1 MNTFLSSS
9 LSKEYYQMN
18 FLQNIIIGSRF
29 INECKKYWVPYY
41 MPTTVLGVVENSRL
55 KKGRVSVLEACRI
68 GEEIHNNFLKRQIIL
83 TSVVEEWTTLYG

>member
-1 MNTFLSSS
+1 
-9 LSKEYYQMN
+9 
-18 FLQNIIIGSRF
+18 
-29 INECKKYWVPYY
+29 

-83 TSVVEEWTTLYG
+83 TSVVEE